1 MTMETI
7 VVRPEQIDKEEVEEP
22 KSVTE
27 NKDSVPVCSPNGNNE
42 ENTDDDNVS
51 DSEDEAEA
59 DYQPE
64 DPECLD
70 EDEDEEEDDGMS
82 DLPVNA
88 SLHAAD
94 EMKRRLE
101 EIDPCE
107 KLRALCK
114 KGEVEEL
121 EDFLARKEETNV
133 DIDYISSD
141 GMILFH
147 QPISSF

>member
-7 VVRPEQIDKEEVEEP
+7 VVRAEHTDKKEVEQPQEA
-22 KSVTE
+22 VGNT
-27 NKDSVPVCSPNGNNE
+27 KDASDEDEVCSPNGNNE
-42 ENTDDDNVS
+42 ENTDDNVS
-51 DSEDEAEA
+51 DTEDEAKSE
-59 DYQPE
+59 YQPE
-64 DPECLD
+64 DPEGLD
-70 EDEDEEEDDGMS
+70 DDDDDLGMA

-114 KGEVEEL
+114 KGEVQEL
-121 EDFLARKEETNV
+121 EDFLARKEDTNV
-133 DIDYISSD
+133 DIDYVSSD
-141 GMILFH
+141 GM
-147 QPISSF
+147 S